1 MPLIAGTKLDG
12 YEILGPL
19 GAGGM
24 GEVYRAR
31 DPVLKREVAIKVLPA
46 FFAQDPE
53 RLLRFEQEARTVAT
67 LNHPNILAVYQFGNF
82 DGAPYMVSELLEGT
96 TLGHLLLPGSMPLPK
111 AIDYSVQIARGLA
124 AAHEKGTIHRD
135 LKPDNI
141 FITKDRRAKIL
152 DFGLAKITQPIAA
165 SEDAETAMPL
175 TGSGIVM
182 GTVGY
187 MSPEQ
192 VRGEP
197 ADHRADIFSF
207 GAILYEMLS
216 GKRAFRKP
224 TSAETMTAILHE
236 DPSAISQISLAAS
249 PALVRVVHRCLEK
262 NPEQRFQSASDL
274 AFALEALSEPGSSSA
289 AAVTVGPPSR
299 WKWVGALFV
308 MMVLALLL
316 IAWWRIPSA
325 VPVVESI
332 TQLTE
337 DDEPKDGRLVS
348 DGSRIYF
355 DEGPTGSWKIAQVS
369 VTGGHTALVD
379 TRIVDPWVAGVA
391 PDNSALLVLLGGAG
405 DAAYPLWSIPLPAG
419 EPRRLGN
426 VEGNDAAFFP
436 DGRILSADFRDLRVA
451 DGDGSNSR
459 QLLSAAG
466 IIEDPS
472 VSPDGKRIA
481 FTLYSR
487 GWATSALFESA
498 TDGTGLRPILN
509 AGEKV
514 EPCCGTWTSD
524 GRYLLYTTSQGE
536 QSDLWALPMRAG
548 LFHRSAK
555 PIRLTAGPLAYT
567 KPFASRDGK
576 EIFAIGTKRRGE
588 LVRFDM
594 KSHQFLP
601 FLSGISAIDPTFSAD
616 GKWVAYTS
624 YPDHAL
630 WRSRIDGSERTQLTY
645 PPIKV
650 QGPFIS
656 PDGTKVAFTTS
667 QYEIYVI
674 NADGGSS
681 RLVEKHSIVG
691 NWSPDGNLLVLT
703 SYTSFDKPEPG
714 KNRNYLQTFDL
725 RTGNKTTVP
734 SSEGKGGGLW
744 VDDHTIVAGQPNGLA
759 TLDLKTQKWNEL
771 ASGTFVNFAASPDGK
786 CLYFTTGG
794 AEPKAQRLRLA
805 DRQIET
811 ITSLKDFRRVVDPV
825 EQSTQLGVA
834 PDGSPIFARDIGTQE
849 IYSLNIRWP

>member
-1 MPLIAGTKLDG
+1 MTLIAGTKLDG

-31 DPVLKREVAIKVLPA
+31 DPILKREVAIKVLPA

-53 RLLRFEQEARTVAT
+53 RLQRFEQEARTVAT
-67 LNHPNILAVYQFGNF
+67 LNHPNILAVYQFGAF
-82 DGAPYMVSELLEGT
+82 DGAPYMVSELLEGV
-96 TLGHLLLPGSMPLPK
+96 TLGDHLLSGSMPLPK
-111 AIDYSVQIARGLA
+111 AIEYSVQIARGLA
-124 AAHEKGTIHRD
+124 AAHDKGIVHRD

-152 DFGLAKITQPIAA
+152 DFGLARITQPTAT

-175 TGSGIVM
+175 TGSGVVL

-192 VRGEP
+192 VRGET

-224 TSAETMTAILHE
+224 TSAETMTAILRE
-236 DPSAISQISLAAS
+236 DPPAVSQALPSAP
-249 PALVRVVHRCLEK
+249 PALLRVVHRCLEK

-274 AFALEALSEPGSSSA
+274 AFALEALSEPGSSSLA
-289 AAVTVGPPSR
+289 MVPESPDSR

-308 MMVLALLL
+308 MAVLALLL

-332 TQLTE
+332 AQLTE
-337 DDEPKDGRLVS
+337 DDQPKDGRLVS

-391 PDNSALLVLLGGAG
+391 PDNSALLVLVGGAG

-419 EPRRLGN
+419 EPRRLGSI
-426 VEGNDAAFFP
+426 EGNDAAFFP

-451 DGDGSNSR
+451 DSDGSNSR
-459 QLLSAAG
+459 KLLSVAG
-466 IIEDPS
+466 IVEDPS

-498 TDGTGLRPILN
+498 ADGTGLRPILN

-514 EPCCGTWTSD
+514 EPCCGTWTLD
-524 GRYLLYTTSQGE
+524 GKYLLYTTSQGE
-536 QSDLWALPMRAG
+536 QSDLWALPMSVG
-548 LFHRSAK
+548 LFRRSTK

-576 EIFAIGTKRRGE
+576 QIFAIGTKRRGE

-594 KSHQFLP
+594 QSHQFLP

-650 QGPFIS
+650 QFPFIS
-656 PDGTKVAFTTS
+656 PDGTKVAFTSS
-667 QYEIYVI
+667 QYEIYVV
-674 NADGGSS
+674 NADVGSPQ
-681 RLVEKHSIVG
+681 LVEKHSIVG

-703 SYTSFDKPEPG
+703 SFTSFDKPEPG
-714 KNRNYLQTFDL
+714 KNRRYLQTFDL
-725 RTGNKTTVP
+725 RTGNKTTLP

-744 VDDHTIVAGQPNGLA
+744 VNNDTIVAGQPNGLA
-759 TLDLKTQKWNEL
+759 TFDLKTQKWTDSVAGN
-771 ASGTFVNFAASPDGK
+771 FVNWAVSPDAK
-786 CLYFTTGG
+786 YVYLATGG
-794 AEPKAQRLRLA
+794 SEPKAQRLRLS
-805 DRQIET
+805 DRQIEP
-811 ITSLKDFRRVVDPV
+811 ITSLKDFRRVVDSV
-825 EQSTQLGVA
+825 EQSTQLGVT
-834 PDGSPIFARDIGTQE
+834 PDGSAVFARDIGTQE
-849 IYSLNIRWP
+849 IYALDIRWP